1 MLSALLPVSGI
12 IQGIYQSDSAMKLK
26 NKQTLLRFGKTGLR
40 LLTSAALIAAPAGV
54 AGVVLKSVARQP
66 LRGLVLLALEPAL
79 RAGMEKLTRHLPWEK
94 HETTA
99 K

>member
-1 MLSALLPVSGI
+1 
-12 IQGIYQSDSAMKLK
+12 MKLK
-26 NKQTLLRFGKTGLR
+26 NKQILLRFGKTGLR
-40 LLTSAALIAAPAGV
+40 LFTSAALMAAPAGI
-54 AGVVLKSVARQP
+54 AGAVLKSVTRQP
-66 LRGLVLLALEPAL
+66 LRGLVLLALEPVL